1 MLLPPTM
8 TWSRDHYLRED
19 AMLMSNLG
27 LLAQTQAAII
37 QHQLDPSQ
45 AQDILGQM
53 DGDISFCTNDIGGS
67 VTMPW
72 NQFYNLY
79 TDAASMTTLKNL
91 RNLTFTPYPAGP
103 RTINFRYQV
112 GPLQS
117 QLIIKSF
124 TTK

>member
-1 MLLPPTM
+1 M
-8 TWSRDHYLRED
+8 TWSRDHFLKED
-19 AMLMSNLG
+19 CQLMTNLG

-53 DGDISFCTNDIGGS
+53 DGDITFCTDDIGGS

-72 NQFYNLY
+72 NQFYYLY
-79 TDAASMTTLKNL
+79 TDPSSMGTLKNL
-91 RNLTFTPYPAGP
+91 RNLTFTPFPAGP
-103 RTINFRYQV
+103 RTINFRYQA

-117 QLIIKSF
+117 QLITKSF